1 METIN
6 ARKYS
11 EQLYGELAKIGKCL
25 SSSRRLELLE
35 LLTQC
40 EKTVENLA
48 HETQMSIAN
57 TSKHLQVLYGANLV
71 RRRKNGNFVVYSL
84 ASKNVATLADSLK
97 TVGEERLAEIKELQ
111 ADLFQAE
118 LTLTKAKA
126 LQANKN
132 ALFLDVRPQDEYQ
145 AGHIQGALNI
155 PIAQLEEHFAVLPN
169 DQVIIVYCRGK
180 MCSYAKVA
188 TKLLKKKGYKA
199 YSLDYSYYDWVTDKK

>member
-1 METIN
+1 METTS
-6 ARKYS
+6 ARRYS

-48 HETQMSIAN
+48 HETQMSVAN

-71 RRRKNGNFVVYSL
+71 KRHKKGNFVVYSL
-84 ASKNVATLADSLK
+84 ASKNVAALANSLK
-97 TVGEERLAEIKELQ
+97 IVGEERLTEIQELK

-118 LTLTKAKA
+118 LTLAKAKE
-126 LQANKN
+126 LQADKS
-132 ALFLDVRPQDEYQ
+132 ALFLDVRPRDEYQ
-145 AGHIQGALNI
+145 AGHIEGALNI
-155 PIAQLEEHFAVLPN
+155 PVAQLEDHLAVLPD
-169 DQVIIVYCRGK
+169 DQVIVVYCRGK
-180 MCSYAKVA
+180 MCSYAKVE